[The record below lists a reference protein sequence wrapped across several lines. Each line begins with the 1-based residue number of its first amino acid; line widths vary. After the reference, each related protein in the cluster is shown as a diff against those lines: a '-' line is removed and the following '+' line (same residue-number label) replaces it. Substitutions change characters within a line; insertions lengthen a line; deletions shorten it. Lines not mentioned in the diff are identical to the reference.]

1 MTTFRQWHDDDMTF
15 NDEMKLH
22 FCQCDVRSNLNFSEL
37 LRLTT
42 DTAVEDYHQR
52 GLSFKFLA
60 ENHIA
65 ILLSRIA
72 FRFHRMPK
80 ANDVI
85 TIRTWEEKPEP
96 LQLMRSYEIKLS
108 DGTPLV
114 SGYGSWLLVDHDSHR
129 IIRPKDFTLRPEPD
143 RRERHDCMEPGKI
156 VMPENLRELG
166 ERPIC
171 YSDIDANGHM
181 NNSRYGAFAVDCLPE
196 SYQQKDF
203 TDFRMNYS
211 KEAMKDEMIHLF
223 GAFDDAAKKIT
234 VVGRQRENTCFESE
248 FYYN

>member
-1 MTTFRQWHDDDMTF
+1 MTTFKQWHDDDMTF

-22 FCQCDVRSNLNFSEL
+22 FCQCDVHSNLYFSEL

-52 GLSFKFLA
+52 GLSFRFLS
-60 ENHIA
+60 EHNIA

-85 TIRTWEEKPEP
+85 TISTWEEKPEP
-96 LQLMRSYEIKLS
+96 LQLMRAYEITAS
-108 DGTPLV
+108 DGTSLV
-114 SGYGSWLLVDHDSHR
+114 SGYASWLLADHVTRR
-129 IIRPKDFTLRPEPD
+129 IIRPKDFTLRKEPD
-143 RRERHDCMEPGKI
+143 RTERHDCLEPGKI
-156 VMPENLRELG
+156 VIPENLSKLG

-196 SYQQKDF
+196 VYQERVF

-211 KEAMKDEMIHLF
+211 KEAMKNEMLHLY
-223 GAFDDAAKKIT
+223 GAFDDGAKKIT
-234 VVGRQRENTCFESE
+234 VVGKQNDNTCFECE
-248 FYYN
+248 LYYS

>member
-1 MTTFRQWHDDDMTF
+1 MITFRQWHDADMTF

-22 FCQCDVRSNLNFSEL
+22 FCQCDLHSNLNFSEL

-65 ILLSRIA
+65 ILLSRIS
-72 FRFHRMPK
+72 FRFHRIPK
-80 ANDVI
+80 ANDII
-85 TIRTWEEKPEP
+85 TISTWEEKPEP
-96 LQLMRSYEIKLS
+96 LQLIRSYEIKS
-108 DGTPLV
+108 SNGISLV
-114 SGYGSWLLVDHDSHR
+114 SGIGSWLIVDYDSHR
-129 IIRPKDFTLRPEPD
+129 IVRPKYFTLRPET
-143 RRERHDCMEPGKI
+143 ERKEHHDCLDAGKI
-156 VMPENLRELG
+156 VIPENLIELG

-181 NNSRYGAFAVDCLPE
+181 NNSRYGAFAIDCLPE

-211 KEAMKDEMIHLF
+211 KEAKEGEKVHLF
-223 GAFDDAAKKIT
+223 GAFDDAAKKII
-234 VVGRQRENTCFESE
+234 VMGKQSEDTCFESE
-248 FYYN
+248 FYYK

>member
-1 MTTFRQWHDDDMTF
+1 
-15 NDEMKLH
+15 MKLH
-22 FCQCDVRSNLNFSEL
+22 FCQCDIHSNLNFSEL

-60 ENHIA
+60 ENHIV

-72 FRFHRMPK
+72 FRFHRIPK
-80 ANDVI
+80 VNDII

-96 LQLMRSYEIKLS
+96 LQLTRAYEIKLS
-108 DGTPLV
+108 DGTSLV
-114 SGYGSWLLVDHDSHR
+114 SGTGSWLIVDYHSHR
-129 IIRPKDFTLRPEPD
+129 IIRPKDFTLRPETD
-143 RRERHDCMEPGKI
+143 RRERHDCMDAGKI
-156 VMPENLRELG
+156 VIPENLVELG
-166 ERPIC
+166 QRPIC

-211 KEAMKDEMIHLF
+211 KEAKKGEMVHLF
-223 GAFDDAAKKIT
+223 GAFDDTSKKIT
-234 VVGRQRENTCFESE
+234 VAGIQNGNTCFESE
-248 FYYN
+248 FYYK